1 MILGT
6 HTSRTAQ
13 DYLMIAEVILP
24 KPSPNEGDPLADYD
38 QEKGG
43 KRAGRRMY
51 RENILIHLHQ
61 RSGHTT
67 PIHQH
72 ASRSFSESIT
82 RTKSIELDTCRR
94 MQT

>member
-24 KPSPNEGDPLADYD
+24 KPSHNEGDPLGDYD

-43 KRAGRRMY
+43 ELDMPYNGRS
-51 RENILIHLHQ
+51 ILINLLAKKL
-61 RSGHTT
+61 GPTT
-67 PIHQH
+67 PTLRR
-72 ASRSFSESIT
+72 ASRSFSASTILMRST
-82 RTKSIELDTCRR
+82 VLVTCLR
-94 MQT
+94 MQI

>member
-1 MILGT
+1 MPVVAGYGDVSCAQGSNLRSIIKLVARSPPNANYTKHRMILGT

-43 KRAGRRMY
+43 ERNPAV
-51 RENILIHLHQ
+51 LLCDL
-61 RSGHTT
+61 
-67 PIHQH
+67 
-72 ASRSFSESIT
+72 F
-82 RTKSIELDTCRR
+82 
-94 MQT
+94 